1 MDGYRNGLTD
11 LCDKEPIFSAHSE
24 IQSPNLMNLGS
35 ALGIC
40 HPINSKNTH
49 TPKEQLIWG

>member
-40 HPINSKNTH
+40 HPTNSKNTH